1 MIKRLYL
8 FDFDGTITKK
18 DSFIDFFVQT
28 FGYRHLL
35 IVIIKNLPKVLS
47 LIIRRDLGK
56 LKEFLTSIFLIKKNE
71 VVLFKLGND
80 YLNNHFDELM
90 NSVAVEEILRLQKNK
105 ENTLLI
111 VSASLD
117 LWLSHFAKKL
127 KVKLI
132 CTQLEYKNETFTGN
146 FKTKNCKG
154 PEKVSRIKQVL
165 SLEDFNEIIVY
176 GDSDGDKEM
185 LQLGTK
191 TFYKPFRE

>member
-18 DSFIDFFVQT
+18 DSFIDFFLQT

-71 VVLFKLGND
+71 VVLFKLGNN

-105 ENTLLI
+105 ENTLFI

-154 PEKVSRIKQVL
+154 HEKVSRIKQVL